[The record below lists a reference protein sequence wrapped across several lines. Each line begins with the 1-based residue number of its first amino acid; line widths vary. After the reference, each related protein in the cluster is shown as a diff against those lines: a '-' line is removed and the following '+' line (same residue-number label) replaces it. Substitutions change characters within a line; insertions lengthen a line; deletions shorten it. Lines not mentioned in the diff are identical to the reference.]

1 MPKKEQVV
9 ADEAASGAVRQDAA
23 ADVNNEFA
31 TSGGEQ
37 VAPSGEQAVS
47 ANPSPVVHVETG
59 DVQTDERTV
68 YARNKTAALFT
79 LADGTPF
86 PRNRKKWL
94 TAGEAARF
102 ERLGVIV
109 RLN

>member
-1 MPKKEQVV
+1 MPKKEQAA

-23 ADVNNEFA
+23 ADVNSESA
-31 TSGGEQ
+31 TPGGEQ
-37 VAPSGEQAVS
+37 RVNAT
-47 ANPSPVVHVETG
+47 PSPVVHIETG
-59 DVQTDERTV
+59 DAQTDERTI